1 MVSPVGMLTA
11 VLSGCTFPLQ
21 SNALLTSSFVYSK
34 GVQTSSTST
43 TRNRILRHSLPLS
56 FISQQRRG
64 TLISLDAVSE
74 KTRTNEESTD
84 LFSTDTPPNAST
96 NSPPQLTVIA
106 GPGAKITSVSQGV
119 SVEQELFDDW
129 EDCWD
134 GGSDSAASNT
144 SNTPN
149 LTLVAGNRSRM
160 TPVSLGVEVG
170 HQKLHRLQHREARD
184 GESEL
189 SSHSSQI
196 RNKVNESVETNE
208 EHETDE
214 LDDAGNN
221 DEDEVTESDE
231 EDSNSAARETLVKAV
246 ILRRAGI
253 VGGNAKKSTGS
264 NGRST
269 LAKKHV
275 VKNARHS
282 SRGSG
287 VRPLS
292 QVLSTMR
299 TAAAAAAGQPT
310 DLLDTGIPLE
320 SSDGRKSEQSDQNS
334 VSEAM
339 ISLTSSKKT
348 GNRSKSSW
356 KAAIDSTVANVI
368 RNQSIQR
375 NQYFN
380 NENVFIP
387 HSSISTVTPPPPG
400 STTMGILGEVVQ
412 DKLPDVRPLPGQVLV
427 DESKDPDSSSK
438 HRKITVRS
446 SIPHSSDDI
455 SIANLRLSVF
465 SNFDEDMQQQFRH
478 RSLEVL
484 NVRRKLGAVAL
495 VAEVPSHD
503 GDLRQIEF
511 RNDLH
516 SRVEQGC
523 RFGSV
528 DSACLNPYSAK
539 KHFLDDK
546 ENTTP
551 RKSNNDKMSNWIIGS
566 VECSHHEFRG
576 TMLGNSRPK
585 GSLMYVT
592 EVAVCPEARR
602 CGAGAMLMKV
612 KMMLRC
618 FKKLSFFSMVNF
630 CPTILSHD
638 SGSRRSRS
646 NSRCRDSLPS
656 RGCY

>member
-231 EDSNSAARETLVKAV
+231 EDSNSAAREL
-246 ILRRAGI
+246 
-253 VGGNAKKSTGS
+253 
-264 NGRST
+264 
-269 LAKKHV
+269 
-275 VKNARHS
+275 
-282 SRGSG
+282 
-287 VRPLS
+287 
-292 QVLSTMR
+292 
-299 TAAAAAAGQPT
+299 
-310 DLLDTGIPLE
+310 
-320 SSDGRKSEQSDQNS
+320 
-334 VSEAM
+334 
-339 ISLTSSKKT
+339 
-348 GNRSKSSW
+348 W
-356 KAAIDSTVANVI
+356 
-368 RNQSIQR
+368 
-375 NQYFN
+375 
-380 NENVFIP
+380 
-387 HSSISTVTPPPPG
+387 
-400 STTMGILGEVVQ
+400 
-412 DKLPDVRPLPGQVLV
+412 
-427 DESKDPDSSSK
+427 
-438 HRKITVRS
+438 
-446 SIPHSSDDI
+446 
-455 SIANLRLSVF
+455 
-465 SNFDEDMQQQFRH
+465 
-478 RSLEVL
+478 
-484 NVRRKLGAVAL
+484 
-495 VAEVPSHD
+495 
-503 GDLRQIEF
+503 
-511 RNDLH
+511 
-516 SRVEQGC
+516 
-523 RFGSV
+523 
-528 DSACLNPYSAK
+528 
-539 KHFLDDK
+539 
-546 ENTTP
+546 
-551 RKSNNDKMSNWIIGS
+551 
-566 VECSHHEFRG
+566 
-576 TMLGNSRPK
+576 
-585 GSLMYVT
+585 
-592 EVAVCPEARR
+592 
-602 CGAGAMLMKV
+602 
-612 KMMLRC
+612 
-618 FKKLSFFSMVNF
+618 
-630 CPTILSHD
+630 
-638 SGSRRSRS
+638 
-646 NSRCRDSLPS
+646 
-656 RGCY
+656 